1 MTTETRDEI
10 LGNAW
15 EIIYDLKSNYTG
27 QKYLELLELIDNWN
41 LQQCDVA
48 KIFIRRK
55 RINDYCVRIYI
66 EDDYV
71 DCKRKTKVKKKSMRT
86 IKNKRFTFYNLDAK
100 KERQPMSGKVHFM
113 LKLKIFDTKVK
124 TKPEYLFSNF
134 EELYNILLNTH
145 YLSYD
150 CDYLTG
156 YILEKFNIKE
166 DSWEQFLNEL
176 NEKNI
181 DTDYYNDF
189 DKFLKS
195 NNIDYSINN
204 LTDQDYYNIISEN
217 LNVNGSYIFFYSLI
231 NSNIDFE
238 INEVLINFFDESG
251 NNIIENLEFC
261 ENLLNEEL
269 PTLELKQ
276 KFLLL
281 FTPTI
286 VDHPGIYL
294 DDLYDKYCIIFE
306 DKIYNSE
313 VDSYMFINSP
323 NFDIYNYDY
332 EEQNLKKFLASY
344 IVNREP
350 KEWVFYASNEN
361 EMDEMLFGYKI
372 PLENEDSFHTLYISE
387 F

>member
-1 MTTETRDEI
+1 MATETRDEI

-27 QKYLELLELIDNWN
+27 RKYLELQELIDNWN
-41 LQQCDVA
+41 LKQCDAA
-48 KIFIRRK
+48 KIFIRRI
-55 RINDYCVRIYI
+55 RINDYRVRIYI

-71 DCKRKTKVKKKSMRT
+71 DCKTKMKVKKKSMRT
-86 IKNKRFTFYNLDAK
+86 IENKRFTFYNLDTK
-100 KERQPMSGKVHFM
+100 KERQLMSGKVHFM
-113 LKLKIFDTKVK
+113 LKLKIFDTEVK
-124 TKPEYLFSNF
+124 LKPEYLFSDF

-166 DSWEQFLNEL
+166 DSWEQFLNDL
-176 NEKNI
+176 NEKNL

-189 DKFLKS
+189 DKFLKN

-204 LTDQDYYNIISEN
+204 LTEQDYYNIISEN

-238 INEVLINFFDESG
+238 INEILINFFDKSG
-251 NNIIENLEFC
+251 NNIIENLEFR
-261 ENLLNEEL
+261 ENLLNEKL
-269 PTLELKQ
+269 PTLELRQ

-281 FTPTI
+281 FTPSI
-286 VDHPGIYL
+286 VDHLGIYL
-294 DDLYDKYCIIFE
+294 DDLYDKYCVIFE

-313 VDSYMFINSP
+313 YDRYMFINSP

-332 EEQNLKKFLASY
+332 EEEGLKKFIASY
-344 IVNREP
+344 EVNGDS
-350 KEWVFYASNEN
+350 KEWVFYAEN
-361 EMDEMLFGYKI
+361 EVSMDEMLFGYKI
-372 PLENEDSFHTLYISE
+372 PLEDEDSFHTLYISE